1 MRRAALGE
9 AAFYCSFALI
19 FQFLSQRQQAGG
31 AAEGKSGFIPN
42 NTSHGFPRRRRMH
55 GSCRHH
61 VRSADQGI
69 QNSLIRV
76 LQELR
81 AGAVIPCFF
90 NGESFQK
97 HDVQERRMIRSST
110 LKALTISMLVSTQP
124 ASSQQLAGEY
134 SCIGTNA
141 NGGRYRA
148 EIEIAKEG
156 RGYFLTWR
164 IGNSVHNGVAIRTGN
179 VLASSWSPGP
189 NQHGLVVYTIEPR
202 GLLKGLWSQYPDAKT
217 INQENCEVIR

>member
-9 AAFYCSFALI
+9 AAFYCSFVRI
-19 FQFLSQRQQAGG
+19 FQFLSQRQQAEG
-31 AAEGKSGFIPN
+31 AAEGKSGCIPN
-42 NTSHGFPRRRRMH
+42 NTSHGFPRRRRLH
-55 GSCRHH
+55 GPCRHH

-69 QNSLIRV
+69 QNRLIRAV
-76 LQELR
+76 SKHR

-97 HDVQERRMIRSST
+97 HDFQERRMIRSST
-110 LKALTISMLVSTQP
+110 LKALAISMLVSTQP

-148 EIEIAKEG
+148 DIAIAKEG

-179 VLASSWSPGP
+179 VLASSWSPSP

-202 GLLKGLWSQYPDAKT
+202 GLLKGVWSQYPDAKT
-217 INQENCEVIR
+217 INQENCELIR